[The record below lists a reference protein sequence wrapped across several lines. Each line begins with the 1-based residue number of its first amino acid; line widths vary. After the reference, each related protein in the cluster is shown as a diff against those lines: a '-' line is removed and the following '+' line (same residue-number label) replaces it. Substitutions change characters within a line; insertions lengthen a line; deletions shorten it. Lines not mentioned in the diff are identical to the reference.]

1 MRLNRSNVQRRISD
15 VLGECPEDTLSKF
28 DMRSGDRTKTMIQS
42 SLSEYVVPDHQRHYA
57 WDLQSMGPKLIE
69 SVMQNF
75 PMPSFIMSAHDLDG
89 RRIYHIEDG
98 QHRLVTLQQYI
109 LGAFSW
115 NGKKFA
121 ELSKKQ
127 EREFLGYILQCEI
140 IEHPTTLQVAQIF
153 ERINSCKPLTS
164 NDKYHNMRCAPL
176 MIFIMENLVQHVD
189 FREMFTKYVSQQGVG
204 KGKTRTLLSDI
215 VGAVVPLI
223 TGSMHNI
230 SLSYEVNGP
239 LLGLDIATEHMTKVR
254 LVFRSYF
261 TIISSMFQGEMNS
274 APKRNYGKLNGMLG
288 LFIFSKTEDGLAF
301 PISDDCWRWYAFH
314 SQTNKFTKLLFAT
327 VDGADRSPFRPSVM
341 ITRLRHLHDVY
352 SAPAHF
358 PRVMLFDAV
367 AIAVAAAQDEGSDE
381 DA

>member
-1 MRLNRSNVQRRISD
+1 
-15 VLGECPEDTLSKF
+15 
-28 DMRSGDRTKTMIQS
+28 
-42 SLSEYVVPDHQRHYA
+42 
-57 WDLQSMGPKLIE
+57 
-69 SVMQNF
+69 
-75 PMPSFIMSAHDLDG
+75 
-89 RRIYHIEDG
+89 
-98 QHRLVTLQQYI
+98 
-109 LGAFSW
+109 
-115 NGKKFA
+115 
-121 ELSKKQ
+121 
-127 EREFLGYILQCEI
+127 
-140 IEHPTTLQVAQIF
+140 
-153 ERINSCKPLTS
+153 
-164 NDKYHNMRCAPL
+164 
-176 MIFIMENLVQHVD
+176 
-189 FREMFTKYVSQQGVG
+189 
-204 KGKTRTLLSDI
+204 
-215 VGAVVPLI
+215 
-223 TGSMHNI
+223 MHNI

-274 APKRNYGKLNGMLG
+274 APKRNYGNLNGMLG

>member
-1 MRLNRSNVQRRISD
+1 MMRLNRSNVQRRISD

-28 DMRSGDRTKTMIQS
+28 DMRSGDRTKTMIQNS
-42 SLSEYVVPDHQRHYA
+42 IAEYVVPDHQRHYA

-127 EREFLGYILQCEI
+127 EREFLGYVLQCEI

-176 MIFIMENLVQHVD
+176 MVFIMENLVHHID
-189 FREMFTKYVSQQGVG
+189 FRDMFTKYVSQQGVG
-204 KGKTRTLLSDI
+204 KGKSRTLLSDI

-239 LLGLDIATEHMTKVR
+239 LLGLDIATDQMTKVR

-261 TIISSMFQGEMNS
+261 AIISSMFQGEMNS
-274 APKRNYGKLNGMLG
+274 APKRNYGNLNGMLG

-314 SQTNKFTKLLFAT
+314 SQNKQFTNLLFAA
-327 VDGADRSPFRPSVM
+327 VDGPVRSPFRPNV
-341 ITRLRHLHDVY
+341 ITNRLRHLYEVY

-358 PRVMLFDAV
+358 PRVMLFDPV
-367 AIAVAAAQDEGSDE
+367 MVQEEGSDE